1 MLVVNC
7 YRFHPAFLENPHYK
21 HLFTRL
27 LRDCGGA
34 AQENV
39 SEGRGEGMGGA
50 VVGAPLRWYGG
61 MGVRLL
67 GGPPTWT
74 THILTLLRRVLG
86 PSPVTALQFRSSP
99 DMCA

>member
-21 HLFTRL
+21 HLFTQL
-27 LRDCGGA
+27 LRDCRGA
-34 AQENV
+34 GQGNV

-61 MGVRLL
+61 MEARLL
-67 GGPPTWT
+67 GGPPSWSSD
-74 THILTLLRRVLG
+74 ILTQLRRVYTYMYIY
-86 PSPVTALQFRSSP
+86 VYIHIYI
-99 DMCA
+99 